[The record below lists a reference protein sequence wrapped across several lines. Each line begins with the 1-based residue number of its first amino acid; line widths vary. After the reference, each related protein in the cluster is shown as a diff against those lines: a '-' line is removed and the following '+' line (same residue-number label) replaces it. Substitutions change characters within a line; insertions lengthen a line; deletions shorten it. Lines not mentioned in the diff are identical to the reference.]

1 MRVFLLL
8 LLLGIAP
15 LLFAQSLKKNSD
27 LRVPKFYP
35 AQITFD
41 SVAFQSF
48 NAAYQAFK
56 QKYQFIYLR
65 EILDSVG
72 CTISQLAYAAKPIT
86 LNYKPFLKNHDT
98 TSAMLMAIRRFIDEH
113 SSLFHTT
120 STQIILNSI
129 VEENGYRSILFEC
142 SDYRNGYRAGGK
154 TKGMIEFVM
163 GKNGEIAVLAS
174 TSIRKGNLPIDTVQI
189 SANQLTKSLL
199 YRRFTVDLGE
209 ESFSYLVDRIDVI
222 KVKRVC
228 VYEAR
233 DYDDIE
239 NAQGEVIER
248 RLRKSSV
255 HLAFEVEIDIGYK
268 KPIVRLYIDGFTGK
282 ELAIEYPFLDQ

>member
-1 MRVFLLL
+1 
-8 LLLGIAP
+8 
-15 LLFAQSLKKNSD
+15 
-27 LRVPKFYP
+27 
-35 AQITFD
+35 
-41 SVAFQSF
+41 
-48 NAAYQAFK
+48 
-56 QKYQFIYLR
+56 
-65 EILDSVG
+65 
-72 CTISQLAYAAKPIT
+72 
-86 LNYKPFLKNHDT
+86 
-98 TSAMLMAIRRFIDEH
+98 
-113 SSLFHTT
+113 
-120 STQIILNSI
+120 
-129 VEENGYRSILFEC
+129 
-142 SDYRNGYRAGGK
+142 
-154 TKGMIEFVM
+154 MIEFVM

-199 YRRFTVDLGE
+199 YRRFTVDLGK

-268 KPIVRLYIDGFTGK
+268 KPIVRLYIDGFTGE
-282 ELAIEYPFLDQ
+282 ELAIEYPFLD